1 MHRSTWPW
9 GWGIRVPGASLV
21 WLLPVRGMAGTSDRF
36 AALGITP
43 IEPPREAARP
53 GAGGKQR

>member
-1 MHRSTWPW
+1 MGQCTRPW
-9 GWGIRVPGASLV
+9 RWTILGVGASLV
-21 WLLPVRGMAGTSDRF
+21 WLLPVGGMTGTSDRF

-53 GAGGKQR
+53 GVGGKQR